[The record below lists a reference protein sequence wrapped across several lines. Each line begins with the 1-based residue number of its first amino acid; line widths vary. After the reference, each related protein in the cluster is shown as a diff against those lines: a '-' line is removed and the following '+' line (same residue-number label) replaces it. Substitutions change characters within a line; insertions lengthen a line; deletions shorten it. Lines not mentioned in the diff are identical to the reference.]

1 MAALLLAAQA
11 KRGSSDICRSQ
22 RAAIILARRNT
33 SDVQQETITKQSGGK
48 HSEPVSGSAPPSHH
62 YWMFAYV
69 CFRELSAVYGGE
81 GKHGCTGRE
90 GVAEMQVADK
100 SRNHNK

>member
-1 MAALLLAAQA
+1 MSNR
-11 KRGSSDICRSQ
+11 KRQQS
-22 RAAIILARRNT
+22 RAAGER
-33 SDVQQETITKQSGGK
+33 
-48 HSEPVSGSAPPSHH
+48 PPGSAPSHR

-69 CFRELSAVYGGE
+69 RFRELGAVYGGE
-81 GKHGCTGRE
+81 GKHGCAGRE

>member
-22 RAAIILARRNT
+22 RAAIILAWRNT

-48 HSEPVSGSAPPSHH
+48 HSEPVSGSAPPEPSLLD
-62 YWMFAYV
+62 V
-69 CFRELSAVYGGE
+69 CIRVFPGIKRSLWWGG
-81 GKHGCTGRE
+81 
-90 GVAEMQVADK
+90 
-100 SRNHNK
+100 